1 MWLPRV
7 LVGIKAMFAASPPSI
22 YDTGR
27 EADAQNF
34 GEFLKLFALKLPH
47 CYMAEGFGHTA
58 QTTQPVLTLL

>member
-1 MWLPRV
+1 M
-7 LVGIKAMFAASPPSI
+7 IAAKFPPPPI

-47 CYMAEGFGHTA
+47 RYIAEGFGHRA
-58 QTTQPVLTLL
+58 QSKPAPGLYSL